1 MGKRRLTGICTEE
14 DLQVTAFTVAS
25 LPRTAARALRPLSQV
40 PLPALVTYTLWS
52 PCETSACWH
61 RVLSYLCPPVYTS
74 HHNFKKTVGS
84 SREHAPWAVTV
95 RIQKKNSGVNGSH
108 LGGSVSCLQFLCFQR
123 NRPESICQ
131 TAMRIRRRK
140 ASRITESKATHQ

>member
-1 MGKRRLTGICTEE
+1 MYGGGPAGYGIHSGFVTSHSGTGPEAPLTSPIAGPRY
-14 DLQVTAFTVAS
+14 LHSVVS
-25 LPRTAARALRPLSQV
+25 LRNS
-40 PLPALVTYTLWS
+40 
-52 PCETSACWH
+52 SACWH